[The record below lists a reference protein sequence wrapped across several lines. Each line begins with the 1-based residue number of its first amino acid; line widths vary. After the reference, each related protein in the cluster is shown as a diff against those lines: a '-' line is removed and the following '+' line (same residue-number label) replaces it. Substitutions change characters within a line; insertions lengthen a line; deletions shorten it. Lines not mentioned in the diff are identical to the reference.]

1 MNLNF
6 SDFKDIGLISNQLTS
21 SLIDKN
27 GNILWLCLPK
37 FDSDPSIAYIL
48 DENKGGIFKVSPLE
62 EFSSEHKY
70 TAPNI
75 LRTTFKTAS
84 GVANIT
90 DFLVQG
96 KAILARTIQSDII
109 LQVDFKPLFNFLN
122 DNFNYSESENR
133 FIFESKTGKGII
145 VLEINGN
152 FKKTNDYKWELS
164 KGINSLVL
172 CYYPSREVYNLESPN
187 NVSINISK
195 ALESTIDYWGSYA
208 EKIKVDLQGTALES
222 FNQFFKSSV
231 FTILGMVYTPTGSI
245 IAAPTAS
252 LPEDP
257 RGGRNWDYRYVWV
270 RDSSIMASALCEV
283 GLEIDGR
290 RALEFLFSMID
301 YSGKPLYNLYK
312 IDGTKIYGEKYISS
326 LDGFMN
332 SKPVRIGNRATNQI
346 QLDIEGEFLYA
357 VRRYFDITNDKE
369 FIRNHV
375 KAIEYIADW
384 LVDNWQLADSGIW
397 EKPEDQEYSHSK
409 MMIWVALDSAGKL
422 LSEIGGVDRWADA
435 KDEIKQWI
443 LSRCV
448 KDGCIVTY
456 PGSNEVEAQVL
467 TFPLYGFISF
477 NDSLFLNTLRQVEKN
492 LLIKGFVYRY
502 NFDPIGKATHSFVL
516 CSTWLASVYAHL
528 NRKNDAIKLLDN
540 IKSVTGPNNLVGEDV
555 DVHAKVFTGNFPQ
568 GFVHAGIIQSL
579 LDILN
584 IK

>member
-283 GLEIDGR
+283 G
-290 RALEFLFSMID
+290 
-301 YSGKPLYNLYK
+301 
-312 IDGTKIYGEKYISS
+312 
-326 LDGFMN
+326 
-332 SKPVRIGNRATNQI
+332 
-346 QLDIEGEFLYA
+346 
-357 VRRYFDITNDKE
+357 
-369 FIRNHV
+369 
-375 KAIEYIADW
+375 
-384 LVDNWQLADSGIW
+384 
-397 EKPEDQEYSHSK
+397 
-409 MMIWVALDSAGKL
+409 
-422 LSEIGGVDRWADA
+422 
-435 KDEIKQWI
+435 
-443 LSRCV
+443 
-448 KDGCIVTY
+448 
-456 PGSNEVEAQVL
+456 
-467 TFPLYGFISF
+467 
-477 NDSLFLNTLRQVEKN
+477 
-492 LLIKGFVYRY
+492 
-502 NFDPIGKATHSFVL
+502 
-516 CSTWLASVYAHL
+516 
-528 NRKNDAIKLLDN
+528 
-540 IKSVTGPNNLVGEDV
+540 
-555 DVHAKVFTGNFPQ
+555 
-568 GFVHAGIIQSL
+568 
-579 LDILN
+579 
-584 IK
+584 